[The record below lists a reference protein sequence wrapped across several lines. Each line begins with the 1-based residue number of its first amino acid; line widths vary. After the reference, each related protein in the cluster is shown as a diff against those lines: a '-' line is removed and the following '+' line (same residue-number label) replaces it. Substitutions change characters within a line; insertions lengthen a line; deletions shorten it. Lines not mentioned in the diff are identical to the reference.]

1 MIEPKILPGFIE
13 FSPIQQVQ
21 FKKIKTIIAKNFE
34 LFGYNPLDTVVIEKE
49 NVLLAKAG
57 GETEKQIFSL
67 KKGDTNMCLRFDL
80 TVPLAR
86 YVASRE
92 NELAF
97 PFKRFQIGKV
107 YRGERPQKGRFREFY
122 QCDIDVIGKDKLALN
137 YDAEIPS
144 IMCKIFREIGI
155 KNFKIRIN
163 NRKILLGFINS
174 LKINYEYDEIV
185 RLIDKFDKIGEEK
198 FLLTLQDWSVEK
210 EKINQLLAFIKMQ
223 GTNNEKIEFLKSLD
237 VEDENFEMGLQEIQQ
252 VYEAI
257 KMFGE
262 GENVEIDFKISRGLD
277 YYTGTVYETFITG
290 HEDFGSIA
298 SGGRYDNLAGHY
310 TNSKLPGVGMAIG
323 LTRLFMLL
331 KDNNLLDFEERS
343 VADVLILP
351 MGDFNEK
358 AIEISQ
364 KLRNSDIKCEIY
376 FEESKFKAKM
386 NFANK
391 IKVPYVLILGE
402 DEVANEYVTLK
413 NMTTGEQQKLSLND
427 AVNAIKG

>member
-1 MIEPKILPGFIE
+1 MIEPRILPGFIE
-13 FSPIQQVQ
+13 FSPIEQVQ

-34 LFGYNPLDTVVIEKE
+34 LFGYNPLDTVVIERQD
-49 NVLLAKAG
+49 VLLAKAG
-57 GETEKQIFSL
+57 GETEKQIYSF
-67 KKGDTNMCLRFDL
+67 KKGDMDMCLRFDL

-107 YRGERPQKGRFREFY
+107 YRGERPQKGRYREFY
-122 QCDIDVIGKDKLALN
+122 QCDIDVVGKDKLALD
-137 YDAEIPS
+137 YEAEIPC

-155 KNFKIRIN
+155 KNFKVHIN
-163 NRKILLGFINS
+163 NRKILFGFISS
-174 LKINYEYDEIV
+174 LEINYQYDEIV

-198 FLLTLQDWSVEK
+198 FVLTLKDWNVENG
-210 EKINQLLAFIKMQ
+210 KIDRLLAFIKLN
-223 GTNNEKIEFLKSLD
+223 GTNKEKINFLKSLNI
-237 VEDENFEMGLQEIQQ
+237 ENESLTLGIQEIET
-252 VYEAI
+252 VLNAI
-257 KMFGE
+257 NSFGE

-277 YYTGTVYETFITG
+277 YYTGTVYETFIEG

-310 TNSKLPGVGMAIG
+310 TKSKLPGVGMSIG
-323 LTRLFMLL
+323 LSRFFVLL
-331 KDNNLLDFEERS
+331 KDNNLLNVAERS

-351 MGDFNEK
+351 MGDFNSK
-358 AIEISQ
+358 AIEIS
-364 KLRNSDIKCEIY
+364 KELRTAGIKCEIY
-376 FEESKFKAKM
+376 FEEAKFKAKM

-402 DEVANEYVTLK
+402 DEVNGGVVTLK
-413 NMTTGEQQKLSLND
+413 NMTTGEQEKLTLQE
-427 AVNAIKG
+427 AIKKMK

>member
-155 KNFKIRIN
+155 KNFKVRIN

-237 VEDENFEMGLQEIQQ
+237 VEDENFEMGLQEVQQ